1 MAMHTLVIALASGWS
16 GKSLAS
22 SAGRAGVDDLRLR
35 RMVGGTGLPRRAM
48 QADPLARHTLSP
60 SELALLL
67 NAERAGGSHLV
78 LRDGEDALVIFPAG
92 SGAKTLRIG
101 RRTEMDLAIAW
112 DVEVSGLHAELHGF
126 GGEWTIVDDG
136 LSRNGTYVNGR
147 RVNGRLRLQD
157 GDRVRVG
164 QTVIAFKALESAG
177 VRETVTASEAQM
189 RQTLTDTQRRV
200 VVALCRP
207 LRDGEGFSTP
217 ATNQQ
222 IADELCLSVDAV
234 KMHLR
239 TLFIKFELAQLP
251 QNEKRTRLAETALQ
265 FGVVSQQDLR

>member
-1 MAMHTLVIALASGWS
+1 MLN
-16 GKSLAS
+16 
-22 SAGRAGVDDLRLR
+22 DLRLR
-35 RMVGGTGLPRRAM
+35 RMSRDTGLPRSGTL
-48 QADPLARHTLSP
+48 ADPLARYSLSP
-60 SELALLL
+60 GELTRLLD
-67 NAERAGGSHLV
+67 AERARGSHLV
-78 LRDGEDALVIFPAG
+78 FRDGEGALVILAAG
-92 SGAKTLRIG
+92 SGAEMLRIG
-101 RRTEMDLAIAW
+101 RRPEMDLAIAW
-112 DVEVSGLHAELHGF
+112 DVEVSGLHAELQGF

-136 LSRNGTYVNGR
+136 LSRNGTYVNGQ
-147 RVNGRLRLQD
+147 RVNGRLRLHD

-164 QTVIAFKALESAG
+164 QTVIAFKALDPAP

-189 RQTLTDTQRRV
+189 RQALTDTQRRV

-207 LRDGEGFSTP
+207 LRDGESFSTP